1 MTFIEIKKIKLF
13 ELFLPSAI
21 TSTFYFSERVF
32 IFPWPRPNFYF
43 LVELLKTSDLDP
55 LIFRQPHFFNF
66 RSIKE
71 KLMVTTPLQTLSP

>member
-21 TSTFYFSERVF
+21 TSTFSPELVF
-32 IFPWPRPNFYF
+32 IFSWPRPNFYF
-43 LVELLKTSDLDP
+43 LVKLLKTSDRDS

-66 RSIKE
+66 WSIKE